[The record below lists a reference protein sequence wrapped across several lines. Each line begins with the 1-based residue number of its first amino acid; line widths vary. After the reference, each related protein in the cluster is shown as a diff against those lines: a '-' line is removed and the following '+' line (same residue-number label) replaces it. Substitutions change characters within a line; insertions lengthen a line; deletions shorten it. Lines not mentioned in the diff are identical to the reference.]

1 MSLWARVNQ
10 LPQPILEQI
19 RFIYGSN
26 FPIEVRHYLADWIEE
41 RLLNAPVYTN
51 DQEAVYEQDA
61 ANFLNQLIMELERT
75 AINLPESNFT
85 IKIRLNE
92 SARNFRQLF
101 SHNPAQLYQHLMNC
115 LHRERQCVAYPDECV
130 NVQDPEVTEVFNAVQ
145 QLQIMVRTN
154 ENDNRNL
161 MKEYEHLLLE
171 VHELQ
176 KNRAQLET
184 IENAEMRAHAHNQ
197 LAQHQKMVNDR
208 LQLCTG
214 KRLALVDGFRKTIL
228 ITDEVQNK
236 VLNKYLSQWK
246 INQGFAGNGASM
258 MSASNLDTIQA
269 WCESLAEIIWSTKDQ
284 IRLAIKN
291 KSKLHVEQEDVPDL
305 LPQAM
310 VDVTN
315 LLKMLITNTFII
327 EKQPPQVMKTNTRF
341 AATVRLLVGNTLNI
355 KMVNPQVKVSI
366 ISEAQAQQTQQT
378 NKASEQSCGEIMNN
392 IGNLEYNETTKQLS
406 VSFRNMQLKKIKRAE
421 KKGTEC
427 VMDEKFALL
436 FQSSFAVGHGDLVFS
451 VWTISLPVV
460 VIVHGNQ
467 EPQSWATITWD
478 NAFAD
483 INRIPFQVPDKV
495 IWNQLAEALNMK
507 FRASTGRSLTAE
519 NMHFLCEKAFK
530 TNLPFPVP
538 NDLTIMW
545 SQFCKE
551 PIPDRSF
558 TFWDW
563 FYAAMKVTREHLRG
577 PWMDGSIIGFIHKSK
592 AEDYLLKCPRGT
604 FLLRFSDSELGGI
617 TIAWVNEGNDGQPQ
631 ILHIQPFTAK
641 DFSTRSLSDRIRDF
655 DDLFYLYP
663 NKPKHEAFDRY
674 TTPAGPPRNKNYIAS
689 EVRAVLMP
697 GPTNNQMNSFP
708 NTPSYNIQSPDASRD
723 TPSTGYSVSGRASNA
738 SASCVLQ
745 HRYVSS
751 FEPYVQSDGFA
762 QSVLAAGTGATLSG
776 LVRPPP
782 ALSVLSTSS
791 NCSNSTTTT
800 AGGSHYQQHQGLMEQ
815 QHQHQHHLHN
825 HISNHHSPAPGS
837 QNHAHLPQQQFDDA
851 TTSLSE
857 CGGHDGTAELRSLP
871 SMPGAFSFTGR
882 PFADSGNSSE
892 RPNLPVE
899 HQPKGPNVQ
908 LPQLSAGHTDSTVA
922 ASITTTISSSSSSRR
937 VDSGGDGI
945 SCASSR
951 TTSLSSASTAVE
963 QQLSGLEDL
972 SSWLDLNNN
981 TSWS

>member
-75 AINLPESNFT
+75 AINLPETNFT

-184 IENAEMRAHAHNQ
+184 IENTEMRTHAHNQ

-228 ITDEVQNK
+228 IIDEVQNK

-723 TPSTGYSVSGRASNA
+723 TPSSGFSMNSRAGNSVPGN
-738 SASCVLQ
+738 VQ
-745 HRYVSS
+745 HRYASS
-751 FEPYVQSDGFA
+751 FESYVQSDGIT
-762 QSVLAAGTGATLSG
+762 QLIKAAGCSDGGGVSTLTS

-791 NCSNSTTTT
+791 NCSSSTTATT
-800 AGGSHYQQHQGLMEQ
+800 SHHQQQHHHHNSMMEQ
-815 QHQHQHHLHN
+815 QQPHHSHMAILPAH
-825 HISNHHSPAPGS
+825 SPVGGQNHHRS
-837 QNHAHLPQQQFDDA
+837 QQQHYDD
-851 TTSLSE
+851 TSHSD
-857 CGGHDGTAELRSLP
+857 CGADDHRMQTLP
-871 SMPGAFSFTGR
+871 SVPAAFSFTGMSFTDAGEQQNLSGGGGNGGNQLKR
-882 PFADSGNSSE
+882 PLTSTVPHPSTSTGLSNSSGND
-892 RPNLPVE
+892 N
-899 HQPKGPNVQ
+899 
-908 LPQLSAGHTDSTVA
+908 
-922 ASITTTISSSSSSRR
+922 
-937 VDSGGDGI
+937 GDG
-945 SCASSR
+945 SG
-951 TTSLSSASTAVE
+951 ASTSTRSTPFTSCVA
-963 QQLSGLEDL
+963 ST
-972 SSWLDLNNN
+972 SSTSNAMDFASFEELTWLDMNNN
-981 TSWS
+981 NNWIGDGSS

>member
-10 LPQPILEQI
+10 LPSHIIEQI
-19 RFIYGSN
+19 RFIYGAN
-26 FPIEVRHYLADWIEE
+26 FPIEVRHYLAEWIEE
-41 RLLNAPVYTN
+41 RLLNAPVFA
-51 DQEAVYEQDA
+51 DQEGACEQDA
-61 ANFLNQLIMELERT
+61 ANFVNQLINELERK
-75 AINLPESNFT
+75 AVSLPENNIT

-101 SHNPAQLYQHLMNC
+101 SHNPSQLYHHLITC
-115 LHRERQCVAYPDECV
+115 LQRERQCVAYPEECAS
-130 NVQDPEVTEVFNAVQ
+130 VQDSEVNEVFTTLQ
-145 QLQIMVRTN
+145 QLQIMVRSN

-161 MKEYEHLLLE
+161 TKEYEHLLLE

-176 KNRAQLET
+176 KNRAQ
-184 IENAEMRAHAHNQ
+184 IDAVENPEMRAHRHSQ
-197 LAQHQKMVNDR
+197 ITQHQKMVSDR
-208 LQLCTG
+208 LQLCSG
-214 KRLALVDGFRKTIL
+214 RRIALVENFRKTIL
-228 ITDEVQNK
+228 ITNEMLNK
-236 VLNKYLSQWK
+236 VLNKYLAQWK
-246 INQGFAGNGASM
+246 INQGFAGNGASTI
-258 MSASNLDTIQA
+258 SANNLDTIQA
-269 WCESLAEIIWSTKDQ
+269 WCESLADIIWNTQGQ

-291 KSKLHVEQEDVPDL
+291 KSKLHVEQEDVPDVL
-305 LPQAM
+305 SQEIEDA
-310 VDVTN
+310 TS
-315 LLKMLITNTFII
+315 LLKTLVTSTFII

-366 ISEAQAQQTQQT
+366 ISEAQAQQTQQL

-436 FQSSFAVGHGDLVFS
+436 FQSSFAIGHGDVVFS

-483 INRIPFQVPDKV
+483 VNRIPFQVPDKV
-495 IWNQLAEALNMK
+495 CWNKLADALNMK
-507 FRASTGRSLTAE
+507 FRASTGRSLTSE

-530 TNLPFPVP
+530 TSLPFPVP

-558 TFWDW
+558 TFWEW

-592 AEDYLLKCPRGT
+592 AEDYLLKCSRGT

-655 DDLFYLYP
+655 DDLYYLFP

-674 TTPAGPPRNKNYIAS
+674 TTPVGPPRNKNYIAS

-697 GPTNNQMNSFP
+697 GPTSNQMNSYP

-723 TPSTGYSVSGRASNA
+723 TPSTGYGNVNFSQVPD
-738 SASCVLQ
+738 
-745 HRYVSS
+745 
-751 FEPYVQSDGFA
+751 FELENIGIF
-762 QSVLAAGTGATLSG
+762 
-776 LVRPPP
+776 
-782 ALSVLSTSS
+782 ST
-791 NCSNSTTTT
+791 
-800 AGGSHYQQHQGLMEQ
+800 
-815 QHQHQHHLHN
+815 
-825 HISNHHSPAPGS
+825 
-837 QNHAHLPQQQFDDA
+837 QF
-851 TTSLSE
+851 
-857 CGGHDGTAELRSLP
+857 H
-871 SMPGAFSFTGR
+871 
-882 PFADSGNSSE
+882 
-892 RPNLPVE
+892 
-899 HQPKGPNVQ
+899 
-908 LPQLSAGHTDSTVA
+908 
-922 ASITTTISSSSSSRR
+922 
-937 VDSGGDGI
+937 
-945 SCASSR
+945 
-951 TTSLSSASTAVE
+951 
-963 QQLSGLEDL
+963 
-972 SSWLDLNNN
+972 
-981 TSWS
+981 